1 MRGRSL
7 RFRLNA
13 IQHGRGHLKPEMKI
27 MTWVQIK
34 LFFFGFVINFVWE
47 MLQMPLFSYP
57 AATSLTRIN
66 LACVQA
72 SAGDAAMI
80 VIAFWVV
87 VFLQKDRTWYL
98 HPTARSLA
106 FFVLPGVIMTIL
118 FEALATG
125 PLGRW
130 AYADSMPTLPGLGTG
145 LAPIAQW
152 LLLPPLIIFIVR
164 HQAPRSD

>member
-1 MRGRSL
+1 MLMG
-7 RFRLNA
+7 
-13 IQHGRGHLKPEMKI
+13 QHDMDHYKPELKI
-27 MTWVQIK
+27 MKWVHIN

-57 AATSLTRIN
+57 ADASLAQIN
-66 LACVQA
+66 LACTQA

-80 VIAFWVV
+80 VVAFWVA
-87 VFLQKDRTWYL
+87 VFLQKDRRWFL
-98 HPTARSLA
+98 HPSVRSLA
-106 FFVLPGVIMTIL
+106 FFILPGVIMTVV

-125 PLGRW
+125 PLNRW
-130 AYADSMPTLPGLGTG
+130 TYASSMPTLPGLGTG

-164 HQAPRSD
+164 RQVRGSN